1 MLHFTKLQGGH
12 AAVYCPHT
20 GLHFIT
26 LMGTFSHLQKK
37 KAQHG
42 VTHQLHHVKGCLKT
56 CASV

>member
-20 GLHFIT
+20 GLHLIT
-26 LMGTFSHLQKK
+26 LMGAFSHLQKKK

-42 VTHQLHHVKGCLKT
+42 VTRQLHHIKGSLKT
-56 CASV
+56 